1 MCKIFIAAMVLI
13 GFVGCSDNLVGSRSE
28 GKVVTTASNT
38 GNQIVLTGE
47 IVNSG
52 KTVYRQIPEPV
63 NHEHFSL
70 GEAKSI
76 YLDTIYTQLDSGFSL
91 RVYTTPKNGGSNY
104 DIYVSDTVKSKMKQ
118 TISLNRNTN
127 IKLADVRIMID
138 VCNNTETDK
147 ILSVGSKWRVVYS
160 LK

>member
-1 MCKIFIAAMVLI
+1 MTKFLISAIILI

-52 KTVYRQIPEPV
+52 KTVYRQNHEPV
-63 NHEHFSL
+63 NNEHFSL

-91 RVYTTPKNGGSNY
+91 WVYTTPKNGGPNY
-104 DIYVSDTVKSKMKQ
+104 DIYVSDTVKSKMMQ

-147 ILSVGSKWRVVYS
+147 VLPVGSKWRVVYS